1 MSTMNISLPEQLR
14 SFVEARV
21 RQGQYSSASDYVR
34 ALIRE
39 DQERRAQAEL
49 ESKLLNAIESGQ
61 FSEVTPEL
69 FARLRERANRV
80 AAKERGAG

>member
-61 FSEVTPEL
+61 FSEITPEL
-69 FARLRERANRV
+69 FDRLHERANRV